1 MKWTDLIEQHVAA
14 SAADNQSPDAKKLLQ
29 LYLCRLLTAPD
40 GRLSFGQ
47 KDAVHNASLL
57 GLAEVRG
64 VQLTEGPA
72 TSHFEKNMKFQLD
85 CLDED
90 LRSEED
96 STSVPYPTKEEFRTS
111 LLQRQAELERELA
124 MAFEPPAL
132 GFNTLLETLEERLN
146 LTPAELKVLTL
157 MILSAQ
163 FHWVRNLIT
172 DVNTV
177 DVFHAFRVLA
187 FCLKEPMP
195 AISEALGEGN
205 TLAMAGFL
213 ANKKKNPQ
221 SDLDDLMAPGPLLRK
236 LVETA
241 GNQNDSSDSYVEMMF
256 EEICPPAPAS
266 GFTLSSF
273 SGVGDL
279 QLVINYLRQVM
290 EKGAKGA
297 NVLLYGP
304 PGTGKTELARALA
317 AHIGCPLYE
326 VPTINESQTS
336 LTGAER
342 LDSVYLAQSF
352 LKNRSNVLL
361 LFDEMEDAFR
371 DHRQLAKGWFN
382 KLLEQNRVPTIWIS
396 NRVDHIDAAFL
407 RRFAIVLPIQDG
419 GAARM
424 RSVADTLQHLP
435 VSSDGLS
442 ALAKKPW
449 MTPALANNL
458 REVGGLLPAHQPQ
471 RNQQRL
477 QSVLEERLTL
487 ARGEPVRVSIA
498 EACPASSGLVFSSKW
513 LNTTPSLRNV
523 ERLLRRGQPARLCLY
538 GPPGAGKTAYASE
551 LAKRLDRPFNL
562 VSGSDLQSCYVGD
575 TEKNIAGMFNEAEHT
590 GAVLLLDEADT
601 FLFSRETAQ
610 RSWEVSMTNEFMVRM
625 ERFKGI
631 FLATTNRM
639 DSLDAA
645 VMRRFQLKV
654 RFAYLNAA
662 QLKGILVKSVV
673 DPERVGQLPES
684 SLADFTAVTPGLIQ
698 TALNQLEL
706 LGLRPKLDRMLKALA
721 EEQALQM
728 GEAGKR
734 VIGFHA

>member
-1 MKWTDLIEQHVAA
+1 MKWTDLIEQHVEARGV
-14 SAADNQSPDAKKLLQ
+14 DNPSPDAKKLLQ

-40 GRLSFGQ
+40 GHLSFGQ
-47 KDAVHNASLL
+47 KDAVLTGTLL
-57 GLAEVRG
+57 DLSEVRG
-64 VQLTEGPA
+64 SEIVEGPS
-72 TSHFEKNMKFQLD
+72 TSAIEKQLNFQLG
-85 CLDED
+85 CLG
-90 LRSEED
+90 EEQ
-96 STSVPYPTKEEFRTS
+96 STEACAKPAPYPTKEDFRAS
-111 LLQRQAELERELA
+111 LRHRQAELEHQLVAVSEA
-124 MAFEPPAL
+124 PDL
-132 GFNTLLETLEERLN
+132 GFNTLLETLETRLN
-146 LTPAELKVLTL
+146 LTPAELKVLTF
-157 MILSAQ
+157 MILRTQ
-163 FHWVRNLIT
+163 FHWVRNIVT

-177 DVFHAFRVLA
+177 DIFHAFRVLA
-187 FCLKEPMP
+187 FCLKEPAS
-195 AISEALGEGN
+195 AISDALGEGN

-213 ANKKKNPQ
+213 ANKKKSSQ
-221 SDLDDLMAPGPLLRK
+221 TDIDELVSPGPLLRK
-236 LVETA
+236 LVEA
-241 GNQNDSSDSYVEMMF
+241 VGNQNGSSESYSEMMF
-256 EEICPPAPAS
+256 EEICPPAPSSAFS
-266 GFTLSSF
+266 LSSF

-279 QLVINYLRQVM
+279 QLVINYLRNALK
-290 EKGAKGA
+290 KGAKGA

-317 AHIGCPLYE
+317 KHIGSPLYE
-326 VPTINESQTS
+326 VPTMGEYQTS
-336 LTGAER
+336 LTGSER

-352 LKNRSNVLL
+352 LQDRSNVIL

-407 RRFAIVLPIQDG
+407 RRFAIVLPVQDN
-419 GAARM
+419 GAARA
-424 RSVADTLQHLP
+424 RNVADTLQPLP
-435 VSSDGLS
+435 VSSEWAV

-458 REVGGLLPAHQPQ
+458 REVGALLPAHQPK

-498 EACPASSGLVFSSKW
+498 EECPASSGLAFSQKW

-538 GPPGAGKTAYASE
+538 GPPGAGKTAYAAE
-551 LAKRLDRPFNL
+551 LARRLGRPFTL
-562 VSGSDLQSCYVGD
+562 VSGSDLQSCFVGE
-575 TEKNIAGMFNEAEHT
+575 TEKNIAGIFIEAEHT

-639 DSLDAA
+639 DSLDSA

-654 RFAYLNAA
+654 RFGYLNAV
-662 QLKGILVKSVV
+662 QLKGILAKSVV
-673 DPERVGQLPES
+673 DPERVAQLPES
-684 SLADFTAVTPGLIQ
+684 SLSDFIAVTPGLIQ

-706 LGLRPKLDRMLKALA
+706 LGLRPKLNRVLKALA

-734 VIGFHA
+734 VIGFHV